1 MGSITQ
7 DDCWKVIAAF
17 FKEKGLVRQQLDSFN
32 EFVQRTMQEIVDENS
47 TIVLLSHSPSGDE
60 AMAKKYTIKFNQ
72 IYLSK
77 PPTMTESD
85 GRTSSMFPNDARTRS
100 LTYASSLY
108 IDITKTEQVGEEEP
122 EVRVYKKV
130 PIGSIPVML
139 KSFYCVYHEI
149 DENDASKMEECPYDQ
164 GGYFIIN
171 GSEKVLIA
179 HERMASNLVYIFKKT
194 PPSPYLYTAEIR
206 SVSEQGYKI
215 PSSLTIR
222 LVSRTLDSSGV
233 SGSLL
238 RVLLP
243 HAKQDI
249 PVVIVFRALGFVSD
263 KEILEHICYD
273 FSDTEMLAIL
283 KHSIE
288 EAFVI
293 QDQGVALDYIG
304 KRVAPAGYSK
314 EKRVKFAKTLFQK
327 EFLPHVG
334 TSEFCETKK
343 AYLFGY
349 AINKLLLVALGRR
362 EQEDRD
368 HYGRKR
374 LDLAGPLMAGL
385 FRMLFRKMCNELAKH
400 MQRCIDGNR
409 DLNLVIGLRTSTL
422 TQGLRYSLAT
432 GNWGEQAKSM
442 QARAGVAQVLNRYN
456 YISTLSHL
464 RRVNTPVGRDG
475 KLAKPRQLHASH
487 WGMVCPAETPE
498 GQACGLVKNFALMSH
513 VSVGVN
519 SVPIIDLLEECG
531 LEGLEEVSPSAIAGA
546 SKVFVNGSWVGVHR
560 APAELVQTLRSLRR
574 ANEISHEIGIV
585 RDLREREIRINTDGG
600 RVCRPLFVV
609 TQGELNIEKFLEGK
623 KGEKGEASF
632 TWTQLVEAGCIEYL
646 DVEEE
651 ECAMVAIKPENVK
664 KADDKTGEIAYTHC
678 EIHPAM
684 ILGVCA
690 SIVPFPDHNQSPRNT
705 YQSAMGKQ
713 AMGLYAT
720 NFLMRMD
727 SLCNVLCYPQN
738 PLVTTKSME
747 FLRFKEL
754 PSGQNAM
761 VAIACYT
768 GYNQE
773 DSVIMNRGAVD
784 RGLFRSFFYRT
795 YSDLET
801 RAKPDEQECFIRPE
815 RRSVQRMKNLNY
827 DKLDTDGLIL
837 PGTRVSG
844 DDVLIGKVVST
855 PEGMRD
861 ASTSMRGTES
871 GVVDRVILTTKDG
884 YRYVRVRVRSARIPQ
899 MGDKFASRHGQKGT
913 IGIVLPPEDMPFTA
927 DGITPD
933 IIINPHAIPSR
944 MTVGHLV
951 ECLQGKVSAMTGE
964 GGDATP
970 FAGQTIE
977 AIGAALEKNGFQKR
991 GFEVMYSGLTGR
1003 KMRSQVFIGPTY
1015 YQRLKHMVADKIH
1028 ARAHGPIQILTRQ
1041 PVEGRSRDGGLRFG
1055 EMERD
1060 CMISHGAA
1068 SFLRERLCDVSDKFE
1083 VFICNT
1089 CGIFCAGNRDRNLFS
1104 CPMCST
1110 RTDVSAVSMPYAF
1123 KLLTQEM
1130 MAMCISVQMRLET
1143 WKKI

>member
-1 MGSITQ
+1 MTGLTQ
-7 DDCWKVIAAF
+7 AVCWQIVRAF

-32 EFVQRTMQEIVDENS
+32 EFVQSTMQEIVDENS
-47 TIVLLSHSPSGDE
+47 TIVLLAHNPSGDE
-60 AMAKKYTIKFNQ
+60 SLAKKYTIKFNQ

-77 PPTMTESD
+77 PPTMTEAD
-85 GRTSSMFPNDARTRS
+85 GTTSSMFPNDARIRS

-108 IDITKTEQVGEEEP
+108 IDITKTEQVGDEEP
-122 EVRVYKKV
+122 EVRVYKRV
-130 PIGSIPVML
+130 PIGTIPVML
-139 KSFYCVYHEI
+139 KSLYCVYHNV
-149 DENDASKMEECPYDQ
+149 DERDINRMEECPYDQ

-179 HERMASNLVYIFKKT
+179 HERMASNLVYIFKKS

-206 SVSEQGYKI
+206 SVPEHGHRMAS
-215 PSSLTIR
+215 PLAIR
-222 LVSRTLDSSGV
+222 LVSRTLDSTGGSGH
-233 SGSLL
+233 LL
-238 RVLLP
+238 RALLP

-249 PVVIVFRALGFVSD
+249 PVVVIFRALGFISD
-263 KEILEHICYD
+263 KEIIEHICYD
-273 FSDTEMLAIL
+273 FHDKEMLAML
-283 KHSIE
+283 RPSIE

-304 KRVAPAGYSK
+304 KRVAPAGFSK
-314 EKRVKFAKTLFQK
+314 EKRIKFAKTLFQK

-334 TSEFCETKK
+334 TKEFCETKK

-349 AINKLLLVALGRR
+349 AINKLLMVAMGRR

-374 LDLAGPLMAGL
+374 LDLAGPLIAGL
-385 FRMLFRKMCNELAKH
+385 FRTLFKKMCNELAKH

-432 GNWGEQAKSM
+432 GNWGEQSKSM
-442 QARAGVAQVLNRYN
+442 QARAGVAQVLSRYN

-464 RRVNTPVGRDG
+464 RRVNTPIGRDG
-475 KLAKPRQLHASH
+475 KLAKPRQLHSSH

-498 GQACGLVKNFALMSH
+498 GQACGLVKNLALMSH
-513 VSVGVN
+513 ISVGV
-519 SVPIIDLLEECG
+519 SSGAVVELLEECG

-546 SKVFVNGSWVGVHR
+546 TKVFVNGSWVGVHR
-560 APAELVQTLRSLRR
+560 APAVLIKTLKTLRRTG
-574 ANEISHEIGIV
+574 EISKEIGIV
-585 RDLREREIRINTDGG
+585 RDLQEREIRINTDGG
-600 RVCRPLFVV
+600 RAARPLFIVENGGLV
-609 TQGELNIEKFLEGK
+609 IERFLDKYGSTDYTWSQLIQEGC
-623 KGEKGEASF
+623 
-632 TWTQLVEAGCIEYL
+632 VEYL

-651 ECAMVAIKPENVK
+651 ETAMIAVRPEDIHK
-664 KADDKTGEIAYTHC
+664 EAGEITYTHC

-684 ILGVCA
+684 MLGVCA
-690 SIVPFPDHNQSPRNT
+690 SVVPFPDHNQSPRNT

-713 AMGLYAT
+713 AMGVYAT

-727 SLCNVLCYPQN
+727 SLSNVLCYPQK
-738 PLVTTKSME
+738 PLVATKSMD
-747 FLRFKEL
+747 FLRFREL

-773 DSVIMNRGAVD
+773 DSVVMNRGAVD

-801 RAKPDEQECFIRPE
+801 RAKPEEQECFIKPE
-815 RRSVQRMKNLNY
+815 RRTVQRMRNANY
-827 DKLDTDGLIL
+827 EKLDSDGLIL
-837 PGTRVSG
+837 PGTRVTG
-844 DDVLIGKVVST
+844 EDVLIGKVVST
-855 PEGMRD
+855 PEGLRD
-861 ASTSMRGTES
+861 ASTVMRGTES

-884 YRYVRVRVRSARIPQ
+884 YRYARIRVRSARIPQ

-944 MTVGHLV
+944 MTIGHLV
-951 ECLQGKVSAMTGE
+951 ECLQGKVSAMTGIE
-964 GGDATP
+964 GNATP
-970 FAGQTIE
+970 FEGQSVE
-977 AIGAALEKNGFQKR
+977 AIGAELERNGFQKR

-1003 KMRSQVFIGPTY
+1003 KLRTQIFIGPTY

-1028 ARAHGPIQILTRQ
+1028 ARAHGPVQILTRQ

-1068 SFLRERLCDVSDKFE
+1068 SFLKERLCDVSDRFE
-1083 VFICNT
+1083 VFICNS
-1089 CGIFCAGNRDRNLFS
+1089 CGIFCAGNRTRGIYS
-1104 CPMCST
+1104 CQLCGT
-1110 RTDVSAVSMPYAF
+1110 RTDISAVHMPYAF

-1143 WKKI
+1143 WKKT